1 MTIDRCLQSQ
11 IEGCDVKLLTRT
23 VFILLLTYSMTSVGN
38 AGMVGKYKLTHL
50 ILAFV
55 LWIVD
60 VKHLFFYH
68 LHV

>member
-1 MTIDRCLQSQ
+1 
-11 IEGCDVKLLTRT
+11 
-23 VFILLLTYSMTSVGN
+23 MTSVCN